1 MKTSMVVRVGYRDIF
16 GKNDKKPSYEVLLR
30 ELDLES
36 SLELMVVLNKFEGK
50 LREEDPSEIEFIIQD
65 WLSDAGD
72 GLKRN
77 IIECFSSL
85 ARKHA
90 KEGRAVMQKISVIN
104 RLSTLRVMELLIA
117 ESELRP
123 APLKG
128 KGLTNGESLFLLYLL
143 VSDEIADR
151 QDVPFGKYLPT
162 RDIKGHETRLHLHL
176 GLMHADV
183 TDEPHSKKLFAGA
196 FKFILLERWLKTK
209 TAYEPM
215 SKQYLK
221 NLECSDWWELFTKIF
236 HVNSIVL
243 QQHKVLKELY
253 PELIVVLDYFSS
265 HQGGDLQWQEL
276 SGLRRNPLFKTA
288 DGDYLILDFTYM
300 MDKLFSGLYHDLV
313 SKASAD
319 ASNKFHL
326 DYSKD
331 FMECVLLSAALKSCF
346 GKSYVQ
352 HNESSIL
359 SKSFKGIGSLALPD
373 FYVRNGNKVLMF
385 ECKNS
390 FLSNGGKVSLDVER
404 IENEIEDKFVGNG
417 SKKKAVRQLLNFIE
431 NLDAGK
437 YMFFDPIK
445 NISKVVYFPILVV
458 SDPTLTVMGL
468 NALLTEYLEKYSEQL
483 PFNLKM
489 RIKSLTVIHINDLL
503 YYTKDLKKL
512 EAITQE
518 YHDFLRRQKV
528 PDKMV
533 SFSTYLDHHKFS
545 GTRNIR
551 RLDVAHILGT
561 DDNNSLGNL
570 YN

>member
-1 MKTSMVVRVGYRDIF
+1 MVVRVGYRDIF
-16 GKNDKKPSYEVLLR
+16 GKGVKSTSINKLLR
-30 ELDLES
+30 QLDLES

-50 LREEDPSEIEFIIQD
+50 LRVQDPSEIKFIIQD
-65 WLSDAGD
+65 WLADASHE
-72 GLKRN
+72 LKRKVFH
-77 IIECFSSL
+77 CFSSL
-85 ARKHA
+85 SRKHMRNG
-90 KEGRAVMQKISVIN
+90 KPDFENISVIN

-123 APLKG
+123 LPLKAHG
-128 KGLTNGESLFLLYLL
+128 TSNGESLFQLYTL
-143 VSDEIADR
+143 VNDELSER
-151 QDVPFGKYLPT
+151 QDIPFKKYLST
-162 RDIKGHETRLHLHL
+162 RNAKGHETRLHLHL

-183 TDEPHSKKLFAGA
+183 TGEPHSKKLFAGA

-221 NLECSDWWELFTKIF
+221 NLGCSDWWELFTKIF

-276 SGLRRNPLFKTA
+276 SCLRRNPLFKTA
-288 DGDYLILDFTYM
+288 GGDYMILDFTYM
-300 MDKLFSGLYHDLV
+300 MDKLFVGLYHDLV
-313 SKASAD
+313 SMASAD

-331 FMECVLLSAALKSCF
+331 FMEGVLLSAALKSCF
-346 GKSYVQ
+346 GKNYIQ

-390 FLSNGGKVSLDVER
+390 FLSHGSKVSLDVER
-404 IENEIEDKFVGNG
+404 VENEIEDKFVGNG
-417 SKKKAVRQLLNFIE
+417 SKKKAIRQLLNFVE
-431 NLDAGK
+431 NSDTGK
-437 YMFFDPIK
+437 YMFFDAIK

-458 SDPTLTVMGL
+458 SDPTLTVMGF
-468 NALLTEYLEKYSEQL
+468 NALLLEYLEKYSEQL
-483 PFNLKM
+483 PSSLKM
-489 RIKSLTVIHINDLL
+489 RIRSLTVIHINDFL

-512 EAITQE
+512 DIIIQD

-528 PDKMV
+528 PDRMV

-551 RLDVAHILGT
+551 RSDVAHIVGTNDNSFLG
-561 DDNNSLGNL
+561 D
-570 YN
+570 